1 MVDILFSIP
10 NILFNSFINL
20 ATNWGSLSNIMLLDR
35 PCSFHTLSLN
45 NLTNSFADILFVVG
59 IKYTI
64 FVSQSTTTRIEL
76 YS

>member
-1 MVDILFSIP
+1 VVNILLLIP
-10 NILFNSFINL
+10 NILFNSFINP
-20 ATNWGSLSNIMLLDR
+20 ATNWGPLSNMILLDR
-35 PCSFHTLSLN
+35 LCSFYTLSLN
-45 NLTNSFADILFVVG
+45 NLANPSADILSVVG